1 VQNDNFAEINMVQ
14 LAQNWSCAERV
25 KFETTKLFVTFNQGR
40 CFLRAARLRP
50 GMIGFSELSGH

>member
-1 VQNDNFAEINMVQ
+1 MVR

-25 KFETTKLFVTFNQGR
+25 KSETTKLFVTFNQGR

-50 GMIGFSELSGH
+50 GMIGFSELSGY